1 MEQKYSKATGMEPY
15 GRFPLEDYSRCAFTW
30 SNTTGFHSTTRCS
43 VKLPPPTPNASFLC
57 AEHERIVQMYSL
69 DQHHPAYCVKCGEKR
84 LEKLVKIEEG
94 VFTKS
99 HICRGCVNSFVGVHF
114 KDQGSW
120 FRVEGQTPTLLVAPA
135 YDDGSVDATGWGPV
149 EEHGF
154 VCMGIRGDHEH
165 DPAAVEWMVQINDTF
180 NTSFTLE
187 EFE

>member
-30 SNTTGFHSTTRCS
+30 SNTTGFPSTTRCS

-57 AEHERIVQMYSL
+57 EEHERIVQNASR
-69 DQHHPAYCVKCGEKR
+69 PSAYCVKCGEKR

-99 HICRGCVNSFVGVHF
+99 HICRGCVNSFIGVYF

-154 VCMGIRGDHEH
+154 DCMGIRGDHEH
-165 DPAAVEWMVQINDTF
+165 DPAAVEWIAQINETF

>member
-30 SNTTGFHSTTRCS
+30 SNTSGFPSTTRCS
-43 VKLPPPTPNASFLC
+43 VKLPPRYRSWPLGFLC
-57 AEHERIVQMYSL
+57 EEHERTVQNASR
-69 DQHHPAYCVKCGEKR
+69 PSAYCVKCGEKR
-84 LEKLVKIEEG
+84 LEKLVKADAE
-94 VFTKS
+94 T
-99 HICRGCVNSFVGVHF
+99 HICRGCINSSGVYF
-114 KDQGSW
+114 KDQGNW
-120 FRVEGQTPTLLVAPA
+120 YRVEGQTPTLMVAPA

-154 VCMGIRGDHEH
+154 ECMGVWGDHEH
-165 DPAAVEWMVQINDTF
+165 VPWAVEWMAQINDTF